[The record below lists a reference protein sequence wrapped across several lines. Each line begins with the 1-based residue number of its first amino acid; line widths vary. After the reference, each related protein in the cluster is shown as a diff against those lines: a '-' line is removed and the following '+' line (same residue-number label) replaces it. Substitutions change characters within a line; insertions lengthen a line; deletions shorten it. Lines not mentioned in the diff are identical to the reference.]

1 VSGSLLVNIV
11 QGLKNLLEVVSA
23 DWLREGT
30 LSNKVEQLATSHEFK
45 SHVGNFDLATVR
57 LDLFCGVLEFI
68 ELYKVWM
75 FKVFVDIDLLAESLH
90 SLFRVLGVAF
100 IEDLDSELGSGRVG
114 CEFDLGGDT
123 WAESSMT
130 GVLINLRWHFV

>member
-1 VSGSLLVNIV
+1 
-11 QGLKNLLEVVSA
+11 
-23 DWLREGT
+23 
-30 LSNKVEQLATSHEFK
+30 
-45 SHVGNFDLATVR
+45 
-57 LDLFCGVLEFI
+57 LFCGVLEFI
-68 ELYKVWM
+68 ELYKVRM

-123 WAESSMT
+123 
-130 GVLINLRWHFV
+130 